1 MEGGMMHWIRR
12 AVAASLLLTGIDSN
26 AAWAQ
31 QAREST
37 ASLVVPGFV
46 YQQAVFGDDDPKWN
60 AGAGMSI
67 GVQIRGPRSGSTA
80 LVFEGTFHPNAV
92 ENPHYP
98 EQFLPLYVQIG
109 AQIGRGVF
117 VRPSG
122 GFAFQSGS
130 LVPVLGAAIGRD
142 HDFGGKYLAGAEFI
156 IRASGS
162 HGLFGWIAGVQ
173 VPIGV
178 RPPSARPPGH
188 PLR

>member
-1 MEGGMMHWIRR
+1 MNWVRG
-12 AVAASLLLTGIDSN
+12 AVAASLLAGIHPN

-31 QAREST
+31 QAKENT
-37 ASLVVPGFV
+37 ASLVVPGLV
-46 YQQAVFGDDDPKWN
+46 YQQAVFGDDNPKWN
-60 AGAGMSI
+60 AGIGMSI

-98 EQFLPLYVQIG
+98 EQCLPLCAQIG
-109 AQIGRGVF
+109 AQFGRGVF

-122 GFAFQSGS
+122 GFAVQSGS
-130 LVPVLGAAIGRD
+130 FVPVLGVAIGLD
-142 HDFGGKYLAGAEFI
+142 HDFGGKYLAGAEFL

-162 HGLFGWIAGVQ
+162 HGLFGWIAGLQ

-178 RPPSARPPGH
+178 RPPAASRPPMH